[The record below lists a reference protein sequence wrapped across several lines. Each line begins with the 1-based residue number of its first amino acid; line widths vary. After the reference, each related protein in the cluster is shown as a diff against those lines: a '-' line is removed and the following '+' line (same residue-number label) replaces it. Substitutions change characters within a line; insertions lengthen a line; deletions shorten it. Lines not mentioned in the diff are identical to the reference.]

1 MNPIVMPVRDTKL
14 DTEIDLEHVKS
25 INIVWNVVLYVEHKK
40 TWLLKE
46 NMWLFENF
54 HVEGD

>member
-25 INIVWNVVLYVEHKK
+25 INIVWDVVLCVEHNKR
-40 TWLLKE
+40 
-46 NMWLFENF
+46 
-54 HVEGD
+54 GC